1 MGGKPRKNAHVAN
14 KLSTS
19 KYSSP
24 TMHAG
29 TTSVSAETPTS
40 SSAPPRGLSSFSLS
54 SFCEATRSGCPHTA
68 QTVAAFVSSTLSV
81 NTGKSR
87 EKNGIGK
94 LQVRL
99 SAIFAVFGRRTTTQ
113 VYYTWGTALMLGT
126 KLINAKKK
134 IKYRTVMLSV
144 DSDMHRVGMHSGHC
158 GRTVQGVG
166 GSTESAQRQL
176 LPQSE
181 MSDCVFLLSLT
192 MVPYVNC
199 FRRFITILW
208 NRMGHPDPHL
218 DVHPLLPYGWLMLT
232 IEASIA
238 TAAMTIMPVCMLG
251 AVSAYCDDL
260 VEDLNEL
267 RLEHFTDEVDERVAK
282 LERVFKARV
291 CFGGTTFC
299 VLNVLLE
306 PA

>member
-40 SSAPPRGLSSFSLS
+40 SSAPPMGLSSFSLS

-68 QTVAAFVSSTLSV
+68 QTVAAFVSSTSSV

-126 KLINAKKK
+126 KLINAKK
-134 IKYRTVMLSV
+134 
-144 DSDMHRVGMHSGHC
+144 
-158 GRTVQGVG
+158 
-166 GSTESAQRQL
+166 
-176 LPQSE
+176 
-181 MSDCVFLLSLT
+181 
-192 MVPYVNC
+192 
-199 FRRFITILW
+199 
-208 NRMGHPDPHL
+208 
-218 DVHPLLPYGWLMLT
+218 
-232 IEASIA
+232 
-238 TAAMTIMPVCMLG
+238 
-251 AVSAYCDDL
+251 
-260 VEDLNEL
+260 
-267 RLEHFTDEVDERVAK
+267 
-282 LERVFKARV
+282 
-291 CFGGTTFC
+291 
-299 VLNVLLE
+299 
-306 PA
+306 